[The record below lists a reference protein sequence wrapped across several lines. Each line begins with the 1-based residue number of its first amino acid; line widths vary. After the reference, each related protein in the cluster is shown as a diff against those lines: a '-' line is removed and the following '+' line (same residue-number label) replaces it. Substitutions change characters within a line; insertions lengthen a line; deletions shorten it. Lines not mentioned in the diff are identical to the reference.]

1 MAQRIA
7 TIDLGTNTI
16 LLLVVELEDD
26 GGFRVLTDRAEIARL
41 GQGVDRTRS
50 LSAEG
55 VERALEVLREY
66 VHTCRN
72 LGVDEIAA
80 AGTSALRDALNAK
93 NFLGRLK
100 HELKLDLRV
109 LSGREEAAYS
119 YLAVQKGLH
128 IEAKDVLVVDVG
140 GGSTEFIW
148 ASDGKMHGLASL
160 DLGSVRLT
168 ERYLRSDPVRKEECE
183 LLIQT
188 VDQSVGRLL
197 GDWGGLRPFDFAQGR
212 QPQDDPDRTA
222 RGEPGRTARGEGT
235 RTTMVGI
242 AGTFTTLAAV
252 EQGLTHYSH
261 SDVHG
266 SRLARAEVERQTVLY
281 RDRTVAERK
290 EIAGLEPKRAD
301 VILAGALAIE
311 RVMSLFGIDEVVVSD
326 QGIRYGLLYERIAHG
341 RQPSAIGKKNN

>member
-1 MAQRIA
+1 VAQRIA

-16 LLLVVELEDD
+16 LLLVVELEDA
-26 GGFRVLTDRAEIARL
+26 GVFRVLTDRAEIARL
-41 GQGVDRTRS
+41 GAGVDRTRS

-72 LGVDEIAA
+72 LGVDEIVA
-80 AGTSALRDALNAK
+80 AGTSALRDALNAQI
-93 NFLGRLK
+93 FLARLK

-197 GDWGGLRPFDFAQGR
+197 GDWGGLRPFENLMVVSQVEPQAQDRPLR
-212 QPQDDPDRTA
+212 QTQ
-222 RGEPGRTARGEGT
+222 GESRRI
-235 RTTMVGI
+235 TMVGI
-242 AGTFTTLAAV
+242 AGTFTTLSAV
-252 EQGLTHYSH
+252 QKGLTHYSH
-261 SDVHG
+261 SEVHG
-266 SRLARAEVERQTVLY
+266 SRLSRVEVGRQVGLY
-281 RDRTVAERK
+281 RSKTVAERK
-290 EIAGLEPKRAD
+290 QIAGLEPKRAD

-311 RVMSLFGIDEVVVSD
+311 RIMSLFGIDEVIVSD
-326 QGIRYGLLYERIAHG
+326 QGIRYGLLYEKIAHS
-341 RQPSAIGKKNN
+341 RQPSAIGKEGG